1 MALISRLR
9 KRSVKRNRNVIYEDF
24 LKRLGRAY
32 ISHFNTPEFN
42 FPSVTEIQSLNVVSH
57 VWTIGDRYEKLAARF
72 YDDPEMWWVIGF
84 FNQKPAEFL
93 LSPGDVVFVP
103 QPLEDI
109 LDYIGY

>member
-9 KRSVKRNRNVIYEDF
+9 KRSIKRNRNVIYEDF
-24 LKRLGRAY
+24 LKRIGRLY
-32 ISHFNTPEFN
+32 ITHFNSPEFN
-42 FPSVTEIQSLNVVSH
+42 FPSVAEIQNLNVISH
-57 VWTIGDRYEKLAARF
+57 VWKIGDRYEKLASQF
-72 YDDPEMWWVIGF
+72 YDDPEMWWVIAF

-93 LSPGDVVFVP
+93 LSPGDIVYVP